1 MRNSAVCAPP
11 TRRRQS
17 GDVGRVAADRFP
29 LLIEKDGTKDMAT
42 RGVQSVSAAFVNF
55 ARVWRNHHAITCLAE
70 AYFLL
75 VADKEDIL

>member
-1 MRNSAVCAPP
+1 M
-11 TRRRQS
+11 
-17 GDVGRVAADRFP
+17 
-29 LLIEKDGTKDMAT
+29 LIEKDGTKDMAT